1 MTQAEIKTKIAELKK
16 KSENPSLPESAKA
29 ALEKM
34 ITDLDNKLLESE
46 LKEHKGGSTTAK
58 EEEKK
63 LKKEGYKKRGDKYIK
78 EEKESQESEE
88 WKDKLYDLIYSD
100 VPEAQKEWDKLSD
113 KKKKEFI
120 EYCYDLATDFS
131 NAGNWENGK
140 KPTKSEVKNQLLEVV
155 EPKQKETK
163 SDKKEQ
169 KSDKKSTGEYNCDEL
184 IAEAKERKAKAKKRA
199 EERASEPKKTEGT
212 KAKEKVEKTH
222 GAIEK
227 LIESG
232 KLKKAQ
238 IEKILAETKDL
249 VKLLEKALKSL

>member
-1 MTQAEIKTKIAELKK
+1 MTQPEIKTKIAELKK
-16 KSENPSLPESAKA
+16 KAENPSLPASAKS

-34 ITDLDNKLLESE
+34 IADLDSQLE
-46 LKEHKGGSTTAK
+46 KEKP
-58 EEEKK
+58 E
-63 LKKEGYKKRGDKYIK
+63 IK
-78 EEKESQESEE
+78 EPKKSEPKKTEKESEE
-88 WKDKLYDLIYSD
+88 WKEELYDLIYSD
-100 VPEAQKEWDKLSD
+100 VPEAQKEWAKLSD

-131 NAGNWENGK
+131 NYGNWENGK
-140 KPTKSEVKNQLLEVV
+140 KPTKSEVKEQLLEVV
-155 EPKQKETK
+155 EPKDK

-169 KSDKKSTGEYNCDEL
+169 KKEPKKSDKKTTGEYNCDDL

-199 EERASEPKKTEGT
+199 EERANEPKKTEGT

-238 IEKILAETKDL
+238 IEKILAETRDL